1 MGCVERNKNSAGKHR
16 EKTTMKVA
24 DMIMKVLE
32 QKGYRSLSSAAKTL
46 GISKELLRLTV
57 KEGHIPKDSILE
69 IIADKL
75 GLDRS
80 ALLLAAHQDKFPFE
94 VKSYFLSPSKEK
106 KYEKRRVWPLSEE
119 QCSYLEKIM
128 SEPEIQ
134 LIRKLR
140 QIPDEDKAHIAGYL
154 DYTWAMK
161 KITMKKP

>member
-1 MGCVERNKNSAGKHR
+1 
-16 EKTTMKVA
+16 MKVA
-24 DMIMKVLE
+24 EMIMQVLK

-57 KEGHIPKDSILE
+57 NQGHIPKDSILE

-94 VKSYFLSPSKEK
+94 VKGYFLSPTKNKKFEK
-106 KYEKRRVWPLSEE
+106 KRVWPLSEE
-119 QCSYLEKIM
+119 QCSYLEKILN
-128 SEPEIQ
+128 EPEIQ
-134 LIRKLR
+134 IIRKFR
-140 QIPDEDKAHIAGYL
+140 QIPDEDKAQITGYL
-154 DYTWAMK
+154 DYTWALK